1 MLLYIPNLNMEEN
14 MIEEKNKKK
23 GFFAKILES
32 LDKKMKGKANRPGC
46 CCGGTCDTKND
57 EDDTKQC

>member
-1 MLLYIPNLNMEEN
+1 MEEN